1 MLLLRPGL
9 IVTAL
14 TSHITKEY
22 LTAGEIKLLKK
33 ARNGVVRCRPINDT
47 IILTVCLSLLT
58 GKLWS
63 VSQCSDIWQ
72 YQRAAFDHHECHSI
86 KHKTMLITSILTL
99 TLCSETVLT
108 WPSNDF
114 TSILSFPVVPD
125 CQQKNISLIFV
136 TDASSTHYVKQLEMV
151 SEIVDIFSSTEHEN
165 VRHLQVGM
173 AASGPDISCQ
183 SEISWI
189 LEPQAISEPSAIK
202 EAIMSDRD
210 RPGTESLCLKEAV
223 DFVHSAAS
231 GAGVENPELI
241 KGSLSNYTTST
252 EQEKNITQTG
262 PGASHRNTLTL
273 ESTEGKTQFS
283 LILIL
288 AFAGEKYSSH
298 LLDGPD
304 PENFDGKKKLVFVL
318 LNSKTGNIGAFPC
331 GQGQKH
337 LCIRSST
344 TEDHSLS
351 ITLCGRCLQGRIGP
365 IPDIAKSQE
374 NPSFTG
380 NNSVLVFSSCYK
392 LLPPGPTGNY
402 AINAFGQCA
411 ALNSLLV
418 SIETD
423 SEAEQLISALTRL
436 CLTHAPGFEDCSS
449 NNIKLFIGL
458 LKNTYNLGK
467 RFLWVNG
474 RPLIYPHRIRHYL
487 HGGLLQGCTVWNL
500 DGSELARGQGKE
512 HFEHLG
518 KWEHI
523 ECHETVSAMTM
534 CEKTILLNPEITK
547 PALALPGMPS
557 ERSIQQAISRAPV
570 GKCRF
575 TSGDAM
581 VIGSQ
586 FLMNEYECSIL
597 INKAGREQEVRTP
610 LPRDK
615 LFSCETIHLDTVK
628 YSDVCDQKRDCP
640 NYFDENDELCDN
652 AYQSRVKKHRRTFD
666 FDYIYEFGQSSE
678 EDFARLTWFTEFEA
692 NLFGSYP
699 RNCAFVCNVIKCI
712 PWTSLGD
719 GIVDCIGPEG
729 PLDETLGAFERAECG
744 ESFSTEWAPK
754 CIYQKDRLGELIG
767 CRNMHHLHDCENF
780 SCPEGYVKCP
790 GAYCIPFHYLRDSS
804 IDCPMGEDDGE
815 LFTIPD
821 YPKGY
826 FKCTI
831 NNEIFVHPDRICD
844 GAIDCEG
851 GTDELDCYI
860 TCADGFLC
868 MAGFVVPDDYD
879 RSQPLS
885 SLSFIDPRTSMV
897 QLSGINLSS
906 VFSTIASLDLEYIVD
921 LRLSNC
927 NLSDVL
933 LPEHSLVSLLW
944 LDLSYNLFE
953 NFSCPDYCSYL
964 KPIFYQSIFLRSLNL
979 SHNAHLVFFDPEIF
993 SYCPNLKVLDLSYT
1007 SLATF
1012 PDMKRMPS
1020 SIRHLN
1026 LSHTRITRIGAYIFP
1041 DRPWIM
1047 EVLDLR
1053 GIIFADL
1060 ERDAF
1065 GPMVIKT
1072 ALYGEDFRLCCPQL
1086 RGSNFPAHVCHTP
1099 ADPLSSCSNLVQNP
1113 LLRILVWIMG
1123 VASVVANLGVIG
1135 TRVAAGKVTLQKPY
1149 TQFVTHLGVSDLL
1162 MGIYL
1167 LIIASKDVQFSGNF
1181 LWHHDSWRNSRLC
1194 KIAGFLSTLSS
1205 EVSSM
1210 FILLITA
1217 DRFLMIKY
1225 PFGQHQFSMK
1235 STIIYSV
1242 LAWSVGLTIATIPV
1256 LPFTKHWEIFSSNAV
1271 CLGLPLLAERRPGWQ
1286 FSVAIFIVLNF
1297 LLCVLIAIGQLAIYR
1312 AVSVVRREAPVG
1324 IDYTV
1329 SNSSGHRTPRMK
1341 QDVAL
1346 ARRLA
1351 TVAFTDL
1358 LCWLPIGVLGFL
1370 ALGGHVL
1377 GGEAYAWAAV
1387 FVMPVNSA
1395 LNPLL
1400 YSLPTIRARLAKAVA
1415 QCIAPLKRGVRK

>member
-1 MLLLRPGL
+1 
-9 IVTAL
+9 
-14 TSHITKEY
+14 
-22 LTAGEIKLLKK
+22 
-33 ARNGVVRCRPINDT
+33 
-47 IILTVCLSLLT
+47 
-58 GKLWS
+58 
-63 VSQCSDIWQ
+63 
-72 YQRAAFDHHECHSI
+72 
-86 KHKTMLITSILTL
+86 MLITSILTL
-99 TLCSETVLT
+99 TLCSVTVLT
-108 WPSNDF
+108 SLTFDGFGNG
-114 TSILSFPVVPD
+114 LSSDRRFPVVPD

-136 TDASSTHYVKQLEMV
+136 TDASSTYYITQLELI
-151 SEIVDIFSSTEHEN
+151 SEIVNIFSSTEHEN

-173 AASGPDISCQ
+173 VATVSEISCQ

-189 LEPQAISEPSAIK
+189 LEPQTISEPSAIK

-210 RPGTESLCLKEAV
+210 RPRTESLCLEEAV
-223 DFVHSAAS
+223 DFVYNAVS
-231 GAGVENPELI
+231 GAGVDSPELM
-241 KGSLSNYTTST
+241 KSSSSNNTTST
-252 EQEKNITQTG
+252 EQEKNMTLTG
-262 PGASHRNTLTL
+262 SGASQRNTLTSD
-273 ESTEGKTQFS
+273 STEGKSQFS
-283 LILIL
+283 LTLIL
-288 AFAGEKYSSH
+288 AFAGEKYSPH
-298 LLDGPD
+298 LLDGPY
-304 PENFDGKKKLVFVL
+304 PENFNDKNKLVFVL
-318 LNSKTGNIGAFPC
+318 LSPITGDIGAFPC

-337 LCIRSST
+337 LCIRGST

-351 ITLCGRCLQGRIGP
+351 ITLCGICFQGWIGP
-365 IPDIAKSQE
+365 IPDIAKSRE
-374 NPSFTG
+374 NLSFTG
-380 NNSVLVFSSCYK
+380 DNSMLIFSSCYK
-392 LLPPGPTGNY
+392 LMPPGPTGNY
-402 AINAFGQCA
+402 ALNAFGQCE
-411 ALNSLLV
+411 ALNSQLV

-449 NNIKLFIGL
+449 NNITLFIGL
-458 LKNTYNLGK
+458 RRNTGSLGK
-467 RFLWVNG
+467 RFRWING
-474 RPLIYPHRIRHYL
+474 RPLIYPHWKKGHPL
-487 HGGLLQGCTVWNL
+487 GGLLQGCAVWNL
-500 DGSELARGQGKE
+500 DGGELARGQKRE
-512 HFEHLG
+512 LFEYLG
-518 KWEHI
+518 AWEDVG
-523 ECHETVSAMTM
+523 CGQRVSAMPM
-534 CEKTILLNPEITK
+534 CEKTILLNPGITK
-547 PALALPGMPS
+547 PAFALPGMPS
-557 ERSIQQAISRAPV
+557 ERSFQQAISRAPV

-575 TSGDAM
+575 TSGDGEVRLM
-581 VIGSQ
+581 LMGSQ
-586 FLMNEYECSIL
+586 FLINTRECSIL
-597 INKAGREQEVRTP
+597 INNTGREQEVRTP

-615 LFSCETIHLDTVK
+615 VFSCETIQLDTVE
-628 YSDVCDQKRDCP
+628 YNDVCDQERDCI
-640 NYFDENDELCDN
+640 NNHDESLDICISPFLSRERKLRCLSGRLLDTAARCDLYLDCEDGYDEENCEICKFGLCWDGRCVP
-652 AYQSRVKKHRRTFD
+652 Q
-666 FDYIYEFGQSSE
+666 
-678 EDFARLTWFTEFEA
+678 TWLIDGEA
-692 NLFGSYP
+692 DCIALLGHHSAQTDMNISISVNT
-699 RNCAFVCNVIKCI
+699 NCAFICNRTECV
-712 PWTSLGD
+712 PWEKLGD
-719 GIVDCIGPEG
+719 GVVDCMGPEG

-744 ESFSTEWAPK
+744 EAFPTEWAPK

-767 CRNMHHLHDCENF
+767 CRNMQHLHDCENF
-780 SCPEGYVKCP
+780 TCPEGYVKCP

-804 IDCPMGEDDGE
+804 IDCPIGEDDGE
-815 LFTIPD
+815 LFRIPD
-821 YPKGY
+821 YPMGY
-826 FKCTI
+826 FRCTI
-831 NNEIFVHPDRICD
+831 SNEVLLHPDRICD
-844 GAIDCEG
+844 GAIDCVG
-851 GTDELDCYI
+851 GTDEVGCHV

-868 MAGFVVPDDYD
+868 MGGFVVPDDYD

-885 SLSFIDPRTSMV
+885 SLSFIDPRTRMV

-906 VFSTIASLDLEYIVD
+906 VFSSIASLDLENVID

-927 NLSDVL
+927 SLSDVL
-933 LPEHSLVSLLW
+933 VPKHSLARLVW

-953 NFSCPDYCSYL
+953 NFSCPNSCYYL
-964 KPIFYQSIFLRSLNL
+964 KPICHDAIKLRSLNL
-979 SHNAHLVFFDPEIF
+979 SHNAHLVVFDT
-993 SYCPNLKVLDLSYT
+993 SSVLYCFELKVLDLSHT
-1007 SLATF
+1007 SLTTF
-1012 PDMKRMPS
+1012 PDMMRMPS
-1020 SIRHLN
+1020 SISHLN
-1026 LSHTRITRIGAYIFP
+1026 LSHTRITRIGAYTFP

-1053 GIIFADL
+1053 GVIFADL

-1065 GPMVIKT
+1065 GSMVINT

-1086 RGSNFPAHVCHTP
+1086 RGSNFPAHVCHAP

-1135 TRVAAGKVTLQKPY
+1135 TRVAAGKGTMQMPY

-1205 EVSSM
+1205 EVSSV
-1210 FILLITA
+1210 FIFLITL

-1242 LAWSVGLTIATIPV
+1242 LTWFVGLTVATIPV

-1286 FSVAIFIVLNF
+1286 FSVAIFIVFNF

-1312 AVSVVRREAPVG
+1312 AVSVARREAPVG
-1324 IDYTV
+1324 IDYTG
-1329 SNSSGHRTPRMK
+1329 SNPDGHLSPRMK

-1377 GGEAYAWAAV
+1377 GGEAYAWTAV

-1415 QCIAPLKRGVRK
+1415 QCMAPLKRGVSKSDETPEA